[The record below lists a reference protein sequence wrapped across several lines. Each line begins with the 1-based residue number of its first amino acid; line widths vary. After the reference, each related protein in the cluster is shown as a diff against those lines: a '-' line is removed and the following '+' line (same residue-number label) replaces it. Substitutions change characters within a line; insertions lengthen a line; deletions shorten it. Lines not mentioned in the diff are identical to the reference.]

1 MSAGMII
8 IMMIMITI
16 DIMKMLTG
24 LSSQLILFYFF
35 KFGAK
40 WGLRGQGP
48 GNPRAVYS
56 AKSDPVICLKKKRKY
71 QGNKLIKAA
80 LKRLL

>member
-24 LSSQLILFYFF
+24 LSSQLI
-35 KFGAK
+35 
-40 WGLRGQGP
+40 
-48 GNPRAVYS
+48 
-56 AKSDPVICLKKKRKY
+56 
-71 QGNKLIKAA
+71 
-80 LKRLL
+80 